1 MIQDE
6 IAKNTSDANALT
18 QQANALTQQAND
30 LIRQASLFTH
40 QAHTLI
46 PKNNLLSE
54 RLAMIESGESKQLV
68 AEDKGSKGMGKKK
81 LRSAS
86 F

>member
-6 IAKNTSDANALT
+6 NTSHANALT
-18 QQANALTQQAND
+18 RKLMLLHKLMILFD
-30 LIRQASLFTH
+30 KHLFLLIK
-40 QAHTLI
+40 HTLI
-46 PKNNLLSE
+46 PKNNLLSK
-54 RLAMIESGESKQLV
+54 RLAMVESGESKQSM
-68 AEDKGSKGMGKKK
+68 AEDKGSNGMGKKK